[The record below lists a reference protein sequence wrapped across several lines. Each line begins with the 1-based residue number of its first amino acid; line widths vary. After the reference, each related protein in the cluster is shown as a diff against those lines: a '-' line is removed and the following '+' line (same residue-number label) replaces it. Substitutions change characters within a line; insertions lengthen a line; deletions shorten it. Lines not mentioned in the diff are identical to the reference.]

1 MNWFMVSFI
10 PAFFAAIVVFAVGM
24 FISPPLAFI
33 AAILVFFGAL

>member
-10 PAFFAAIVVFAVGM
+10 PAFCTALLVFVVACV
-24 FISPPLAFI
+24 ICPPLAPV